1 MKKTSPGATNN
12 LTGKQTASLPITG
25 VVLCG
30 GRATRM
36 QGQDKGLLSYQGIP
50 MVNYAIQAFAPCQQI
65 LINANRNHAIYHE
78 LTGLPVKADS
88 IGGFA
93 GPLAGIHTAMQ
104 SAEHDWII
112 SCPCDCPHI
121 DQTYVL
127 TMWQAHLDNQQQG
140 NKDTLIYVARDDFR
154 QPVFALIHTSLQDKL
169 QRFLETA
176 EHKKIILF
184 YQQIGY
190 QWVQFTSGQRFTNI
204 NSISELQ

>member
-78 LTGLPVKADS
+78 LTGLPVRADS

-93 GPLAGIHTAMQ
+93 CRSPVFTWRCNLPNTIGL
-104 SAEHDWII
+104 SA
-112 SCPCDCPHI
+112 
-121 DQTYVL
+121 VL
-127 TMWQAHLDNQQQG
+127 VIAH
-140 NKDTLIYVARDDFR
+140 TLIKPMF
-154 QPVFALIHTSLQDKL
+154 
-169 QRFLETA
+169 
-176 EHKKIILF
+176 
-184 YQQIGY
+184 
-190 QWVQFTSGQRFTNI
+190 
-204 NSISELQ
+204 